1 MPYGIRLIKTSSPT
15 NKINKDISNVLSAP
29 EINLKGRPKDI
40 NNLDIDLANLSIS
53 QVASINYAC
62 IPALNLYYF
71 AKILPSNIGNN
82 HNILHLELD
91 PLMTYKSQIL
101 DLKCI
106 TDRNTNNYN
115 AYLKDDEQKIT
126 SQYKQFYHTFSGGNI
141 SFFKPHES
149 ILISL
154 VGSD

>member
-1 MPYGIRLIKTSSPT
+1 MSLTLRLYNTSSPS
-15 NKINKDISNVLSAP
+15 NKINKDLTLKGEIL
-29 EINLKGRPKDI
+29 INLKNRPKDF
-40 NNLDIDLANLSIS
+40 NELDIDYSGPTQSLALSF
-53 QVASINYAC
+53 NYAY
-62 IPALNLYYF
+62 ISTYKLYYF
-71 AKILPSNIGNN
+71 VKIQPATIGNA

-91 PLMTYKSQIL
+91 PLMTYKNQIL
-101 DLKCI
+101 GLKCI

>member
-1 MPYGIRLIKTSSPT
+1 MSLTLGLYTTSSPS
-15 NKINKDISNVLSAP
+15 NKINKDLTLKRGLA
-29 EINLKGRPKDI
+29 INLKTRPKDF
-40 NNLDIDLANLSIS
+40 NELDIDFTGNTGS
-53 QVASINYAC
+53 VALDFNYAR
-62 IPALNLYYF
+62 LVEYDLYFF
-71 AKILPSNIGNN
+71 AKMLPSNIGNN

-101 DLKCI
+101 GLKCI

-115 AYLKDDEQKIT
+115 AYLKDDDQKIT

>member
-1 MPYGIRLIKTSSPT
+1 MSQTLRLYNTSSPS
-15 NKINKDISNVLSAP
+15 NKINKDLTFKDRLI
-29 EINLKGRPKDI
+29 INLKNRPYDF
-40 NNLDIDLANLSIS
+40 NELDIDYSGHTQSMALDF
-53 QVASINYAC
+53 NYAH
-62 IPALNLYYF
+62 LVEYNLFFF
-71 AKILPSNIGNN
+71 AKMLPSNIGNN

-101 DLKCI
+101 ALKCI

-115 AYLKDDEQKIT
+115 VYLKDDDQKIT
-126 SQYKQFYHTFSGGNI
+126 SQYKQFYHAFSGGNI

>member
-1 MPYGIRLIKTSSPT
+1 MGLVFRVYQTNSPT
-15 NKINKDISNVLSAP
+15 NKIDKDIKLISGYT
-29 EINLKGRPKDI
+29 IDLKNRPKDF
-40 NNLDIDLANLSIS
+40 NNFDIDFSGNRP
-53 QVASINYAC
+53 QVLNFNYAY
-62 IPALNLYYF
+62 LGGGYNFYYF
-71 AKILPSNIGNN
+71 VKIVPSNIGNQ
-82 HNILHLELD
+82 HYKLHLELD

-101 DLKCI
+101 SLKCI

-115 AYLKDDEQKIT
+115 VYLKDNDQKIT